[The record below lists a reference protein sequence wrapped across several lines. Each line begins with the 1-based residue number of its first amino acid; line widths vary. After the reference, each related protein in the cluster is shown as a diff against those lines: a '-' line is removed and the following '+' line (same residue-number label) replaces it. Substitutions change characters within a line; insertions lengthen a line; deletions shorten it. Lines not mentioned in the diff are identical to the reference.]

1 MAITVKQ
8 LMKEAIDVLWEG
20 RLWWFGFTAISFVIT
35 GLLVSFPIGLLVS
48 MLAHPTTSVGY
59 QPAFQ
64 KLLVIN
70 IALLIAWVIIL
81 DGITTL
87 KVLHPYRH
95 PTSHITLQTLRH
107 FIWRDSSYLLF
118 ACVWFSGRA
127 IFGLH
132 ISLAILFTFTA
143 LALPF
148 IEQVFMRCLSGLSF
162 KCACQCTIQLWRSHS
177 PLILSTTTAS
187 HVILISSFY
196 LAPYTF
202 YLSFLIGV
210 PLHLAIQRTCNR
222 QLANHEKSSRHHRE
236 LEMIK

>member
-35 GLLVSFPIGLLVS
+35 GMPVSFPIGLLIS
-48 MLAHPTTSVGY
+48 MWAHPTTSVGY
-59 QPAFQ
+59 QSAFQ

-81 DGITTL
+81 DGIITL

-127 IFGLH
+127 IFGPH

-148 IEQVFMRCLSGLSF
+148 IEQIFMRLSVHDSDVALALTTNPQHNDCQPCHLDWQFLSRALYILF
-162 KCACQCTIQLWRSHS
+162 EFSYRCTAAPRHPAHLQ
-177 PLILSTTTAS
+177 PST
-187 HVILISSFY
+187 
-196 LAPYTF
+196 
-202 YLSFLIGV
+202 
-210 PLHLAIQRTCNR
+210 R
-222 QLANHEKSSRHHRE
+222 
-236 LEMIK
+236 